1 MPRFILP
8 LATAIAVFAVA
19 LLAGSPYDQANAAPV
34 LDSEEQAFVNLIN
47 QYRQQNGRSVLG
59 VNNLLADAADWMS
72 ADMGA
77 HSYFSHCDLRG
88 LGPAPSPCPNPCSYP
103 CRDPFQRMSDFGYS
117 FNAWKGENIAAG
129 YTTAQA
135 VFDGWKNSPGHNA
148 NMLSA
153 NYKVMG
159 IARAYTPASPYGWYW
174 TNDFGGYD
182 PGPTPTPSPTPSPTS
197 SPTPSPTP
205 SPSPT
210 PGPTAESDG
219 DGFTNTSET
228 HVGTN
233 ASDPCGNPD
242 LSRMGNPSL
251 SWPADLVTVTG
262 PNQIDIQDIASF
274 LAPIRRL
281 GTSPGEPGFDVRWD
295 LVPGKSGSADYLN
308 LLDLSAMTTLSPPML
323 GGQKAFGGPACPN
336 P

>member
-8 LATAIAVFAVA
+8 LAIAVAVFALA
-19 LLAGSPYDQANAAPV
+19 LRIGSPLDQASAAPG
-34 LDSEEQAFVNLIN
+34 LDSEEQAFVNLLN
-47 QYRQQNGRSVLG
+47 QYRQQNGRSALA

-72 ADMGA
+72 TDMGA
-77 HSYFSHCDLRG
+77 HNYFSHCDGRG
-88 LGPAPSPCPNPCSYP
+88 LGPGPSPCPNPCSYP
-103 CRDPFQRMSDFGYS
+103 CRDPFQRMSDFGYN

-129 YTTAQA
+129 YTSAQA

-159 IARAYTPASPYGWYW
+159 IARAYTPGSPYGWYW
-174 TNDFGGYD
+174 TNDFGGHD
-182 PGPTPTPSPTPSPTS
+182 PGPSPTASPSPSPTPG
-197 SPTPSPTP
+197 PSPTP
-205 SPSPT
+205 SPSPSPT
-210 PGPTAESDG
+210 PGPSADGDG
-219 DGFTNTSET
+219 DGFTSAVEA

-233 ASDPCGNPD
+233 SNDPCGNPD

-251 SWPADLVTVTG
+251 SWPADLFTA
-262 PNQIDIQDIASF
+262 NSIDMQDLASF
-274 LAPIRRL
+274 IAPVRRL

-295 LVPGKSGSADYLN
+295 LVPGKGGSADDVN
-308 LLDLSAMTTLSPPML
+308 LVDLSAMITLTPPML
-323 GGQKAFGGPACPN
+323 GNQKAFGGPPCPN